1 MNKAIFY
8 ESRNPKKHIQCQTTF
23 GKISD
28 QMINFAYSEKVGD
41 KRRYFIFYGRS
52 ITDLIYE
59 GHFDD

>member
-1 MNKAIFY
+1 
-8 ESRNPKKHIQCQTTF
+8 
-23 GKISD
+23 
-28 QMINFAYSEKVGD
+28 MINFAYSEKVGD